1 MRYQCSNTCTVLGKV
16 IKKPE
21 VSFSFLSYLLQGEKN
36 ILIDTVP
43 ERAAVSF
50 LEELSQTVSLTSLDA
65 IILNHSES
73 DHSGALG
80 PLLAQIPNVPIYCTS
95 ACKARLE
102 TIYPSAK
109 LLTVDHNSNLKIG
122 EFTFHFIHT
131 PGLHWDDNML
141 TYFENDRILFSNDLF
156 GQYLGCEPPIEDELD
171 IETIL
176 SSTKQYYEK
185 VFSKAS
191 IEDKRI
197 LFDIL
202 ALDIAMI
209 APGHGIL
216 LTQHRHDVL
225 RFYHEL
231 FSS

>member
-1 MRYQCSNTCTVLGKV
+1 MRYQCSSACTVFGKV

-21 VSFSFLSYLLQGEKN
+21 VSLSFLSYLLKGEKT

-43 ERAAVSF
+43 ERSAVSF
-50 LEELSQTVSLTSLDA
+50 LEELSKTVSLTSLDA

-80 PLLAQIPNVPIYCTS
+80 LLLTQIPNVPIYCTS
-95 ACKARLE
+95 DCKAHLE
-102 TIYPSAK
+102 TIYPTAN
-109 LLTVDHNSNLKIG
+109 LLAVDHNSKLQIG

-156 GQYLGCEPPIEDELD
+156 GQYLGCEPPIEGELD

-176 SSTKQYYEK
+176 LSTKEYYEK

-191 IEDKRI
+191 IEEKRI

-216 LTQHRHDVL
+216 LTKHCQDVL
-225 RFYHEL
+225 RFYRQL
-231 FSS
+231 FFS